1 MSAAAGSTTV
11 ETEMVTIPAAR
22 LAELEA
28 LAAAA
33 ETLRSKLAKRN
44 HTNIDR
50 LITYQKEN
58 PEKVL
63 EKKREYF
70 ARNRAEI
77 NARRREAYRKK
88 KEATTAIGE
97 TVHA

>member
-1 MSAAAGSTTV
+1 MSATATA
-11 ETEMVTIPAAR
+11 MVTIPAAR

-28 LAAAA
+28 TVD
-33 ETLRSKLAKRN
+33 TLKAKLAKRN
-44 HTNIDR
+44 HVNLDK

-63 EKKREYF
+63 EKKRDYL

-88 KEATTAIGE
+88 KEEAAVLSAAGIYT
-97 TVHA
+97 

>member
-1 MSAAAGSTTV
+1 MSATATATA
-11 ETEMVTIPAAR
+11 MVTIPAAR

-28 LAAAA
+28 TVD
-33 ETLRSKLAKRN
+33 TLKAKLAKRN
-44 HTNIDR
+44 HVNMDK

-63 EKKREYF
+63 EKKRDYLT
-70 ARNRAEI
+70 RNRAEI

-88 KEATTAIGE
+88 KEEAVLSAAG
-97 TVHA
+97 VHA

>member
-1 MSAAAGSTTV
+1 MSDTGTV
-11 ETEMVTIPAAR
+11 EMVTIPAAR

-28 LAAAA
+28 TV
-33 ETLRSKLAKRN
+33 ETLRSKLAKRM

-58 PEKVL
+58 PTKVL

-70 ARNRAEI
+70 ARNREEI

-88 KEATTAIGE
+88 KEAAAATE

>member
-1 MSAAAGSTTV
+1 
-11 ETEMVTIPAAR
+11 MVTIPAAR

-28 LAAAA
+28 TVD
-33 ETLRSKLAKRN
+33 TLKAKLAKRN
-44 HTNIDR
+44 HVNMDK

-63 EKKREYF
+63 EKKRDYLT
-70 ARNRAEI
+70 RNRAEI

-88 KEATTAIGE
+88 KEEAVLSAAGIYT
-97 TVHA
+97 

>member
-1 MSAAAGSTTV
+1 MEPA
-11 ETEMVTIPAAR
+11 TEMVTIPAAR

-28 LAAAA
+28 TVV
-33 ETLRSKLAKRN
+33 TLREKLAKRN
-44 HTNIDR
+44 HVNLDK

-63 EKKREYF
+63 EKKRDYL

-88 KEATTAIGE
+88 KEEAEAAASAAG
-97 TVHA
+97 VHA

>member
-1 MSAAAGSTTV
+1 MSATA
-11 ETEMVTIPAAR
+11 MVTIPAAR

-28 LAAAA
+28 TVD
-33 ETLRSKLAKRN
+33 TLKAKLAKRN
-44 HTNIDR
+44 HVNMDK

-63 EKKREYF
+63 EKKRDYLT
-70 ARNRAEI
+70 RNRAEI

-88 KEATTAIGE
+88 KEEAVLSAAG
-97 TVHA
+97 VHA

>member
-1 MSAAAGSTTV
+1 MSDTI
-11 ETEMVTIPAAR
+11 EMVTIPAAR

-28 LAAAA
+28 AAATV

-44 HTNIDR
+44 HTNIDK

-58 PEKVL
+58 PAKVL

-70 ARNRAEI
+70 ARNREEI

-88 KEATTAIGE
+88 KEAAAATE

>member
-1 MSAAAGSTTV
+1 MSAAAGSTSA

-28 LAAAA
+28 AVDS
-33 ETLRSKLAKRN
+33 LRSKLAKRN
-44 HTNIDR
+44 HTNIDK

-88 KEATTAIGE
+88 KEATTATGE